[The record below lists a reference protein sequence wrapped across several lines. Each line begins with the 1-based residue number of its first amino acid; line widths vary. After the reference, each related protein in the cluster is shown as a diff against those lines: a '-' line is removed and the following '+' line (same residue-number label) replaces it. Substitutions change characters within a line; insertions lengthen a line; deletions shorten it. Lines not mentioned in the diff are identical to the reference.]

1 MTFRASVIRAV
12 VILFFAFSA
21 FIVSAQESFWTVA
34 AVRFALDTDTAL
46 LDPEMQKT
54 AQALTEDIP
63 MLILSQLSNSLERSL
78 AAEEVYKRELYD
90 LQSKMQTLVNDYS
103 SVLKARDQ
111 QLFISQS
118 KKDLQSKIE
127 EQEIKLS
134 SAAKKIDDNFASQ
147 EELSRAYS
155 NQSTSG
161 TAASNKREKVVL
173 YKSSPNELYAYDATK
188 TKTDEELEVQ
198 INRDKIR
205 GLITGSIKVFGE
217 YLQISCSLSVYP
229 KKTDFEPHQ
238 IMVHFTETEFAA
250 SEISSYLMSLISNS
264 LPSVV
269 NFKLYPEEETKNA
282 SVFISDVYLKGS
294 VSSTELLRGIY
305 SVRIECPGYETVS
318 FAYSINQNTEY
329 DFSIK
334 MKKQL
339 FYPVRVN
346 NSYSTPGTMYLNAA
360 SSGSFP
366 ADITVNGQIYLGEF
380 VSDEGWSNYFVYNSS
395 FAHEQKSFDLL
406 YANKDIAQLIEKSRD
421 RLYISYA
428 AVVFALPVYFYTN
441 AVYKN
446 MLSAQNQNI
455 PIGGSI
461 SDWKTASTISLSSV
475 VVLGVNM
482 GVQLAL
488 YLADANKI
496 LPKQQKPPETKGK

>member
-1 MTFRASVIRAV
+1 MTPRAAVIRAAF
-12 VILFFAFSA
+12 ILFCAFTA
-21 FIVSAQESFWTVA
+21 FIASAQESLWTVA
-34 AVRFALDTDTAL
+34 AARFTLDTDLSL
-46 LDPEMQKT
+46 LNSEMQKT
-54 AQALTEDIP
+54 VEALTEDIP
-63 MLILSQLSNSLERSL
+63 MLVLSQLSNSLERSL
-78 AAEEVYKRELYD
+78 AADELYKRELYD
-90 LQSKMQTLVNDYS
+90 LQSKMQPLLNEYS
-103 SVLKARDQ
+103 SILKTRDQ

-118 KKDLQSKIE
+118 KKELQLKIE
-127 EQEIKLS
+127 EQEKKLS
-134 SAAKKIDDNFASQ
+134 TTAKKIDDNFTAQ
-147 EELSRAYS
+147 EELRRTYT
-155 NQSTSG
+155 NQTNIG
-161 TAASNKREKVVL
+161 TTARNKREKVVL
-173 YKSSPNELYAYDATK
+173 YKSSPNELYAYDEKNAK
-188 TKTDEELEVQ
+188 TAEEIEAQ

-217 YLQISCSLSVYP
+217 YLQISIKLSIFP
-229 KKTDFEPHQ
+229 KKTDIEPHQ
-238 IMVHFTETEFAA
+238 IMVHFTESEFAA

-269 NFKLYPEEETKNA
+269 NFKLYPEEEAKNA

-318 FAYSINQNTEY
+318 FSYSVNQNTSY
-329 DFSIK
+329 DFSIT

-339 FYPVRVN
+339 FYPVVVSN
-346 NSYSTPGTMYLNAA
+346 PFSTPGTMFLNAA
-360 SSGSFP
+360 SIGSFP
-366 ADITVNGQIYLGEF
+366 AKITVNGQNYLGEF
-380 VSDEGWSNYFVYNSS
+380 VSEEGWSNYFSYNSS
-395 FAHEQKSFDLL
+395 FAKDQPSFDLS
-406 YANKDIAQLIEKSRD
+406 YANKDIAGLIEKSRN

-455 PIGGSI
+455 PVSGTIN
-461 SDWKTASTISLSSV
+461 DWKTASTISLGSV
-475 VVLGVNM
+475 AALGVNM

-496 LPKQQKPPETKGK
+496 LPQQQKTPEDKGN